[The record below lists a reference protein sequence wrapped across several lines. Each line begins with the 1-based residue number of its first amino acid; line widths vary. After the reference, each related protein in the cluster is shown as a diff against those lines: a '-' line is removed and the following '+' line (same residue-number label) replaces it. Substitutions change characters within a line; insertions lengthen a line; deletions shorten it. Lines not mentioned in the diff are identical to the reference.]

1 MKKFI
6 YSILTISI
14 SLSAFAQE
22 AADKKV
28 QAGLVFGSGLA
39 IQKMGK
45 PNLTNNGGNDLTV
58 GANVN
63 FSLSET
69 IGFCTGLEFDF
80 ETMKYSAPGS
90 NGNNVYYYYNE
101 TDNEILRSQNVDLAL
116 NSTKLFQL
124 TERKQKLVYL
134 TIPTMLTFRTKF
146 FGYFRYFGKFG
157 LRNSFL
163 LKSHV
168 NDAGFTFDTNDF
180 IGVSS
185 AKSLENMTIKKETIF
200 FKSAFGL
207 CGGAEWNFS
216 GSTSL
221 VAELGYYYGFTQLY
235 WNYDGNAA
243 QVDRKTSL
251 FSREPNNDGILEN
264 IHYSNRATQSQVMLK
279 ISILF

>member
-1 MKKFI
+1 MKKII

-14 SLSAFAQE
+14 TLSAFAQE
-22 AADKKV
+22 AADQKV

-39 IQKMGK
+39 FQKMGTK
-45 PNLTNNGGNDLTV
+45 YIANDGGNDLTV

-63 FSLSET
+63 FSFSET

-80 ETMKYSAPGS
+80 ETLKYTAPGV
-90 NGNNVYYYYNE
+90 NDDKIYYYFND
-101 TDNEILRSQNVDLAL
+101 TEILRSQNVDLT
-116 NSTKLFQL
+116 STSTEVFQL
-124 TERKQKLVYL
+124 TERKQKAVYL

-163 LKSHV
+163 LKSQV
-168 NDAGFTFDTNDF
+168 NDAGFTLAGNDFLDTMTAKTND
-180 IGVSS
+180 
-185 AKSLENMTIKKETIF
+185 NMVIKNETVF

-235 WNYDGNAA
+235 WKNDGTVD
-243 QVDRKTSL
+243 QVDRKTTL
-251 FSREPNNDGILEN
+251 FSSGVNNGTGNDV
-264 IHYSNRATQSQVMLK
+264 HFSNRATQSQVMLK

>member
-1 MKKFI
+1 MKKIIF
-6 YSILTISI
+6 SILTISI
-14 SLSAFAQE
+14 TMSAFAQE

-28 QAGLVFGSGLA
+28 QAGLVVGSGLA
-39 IQKMGK
+39 FQKMGTK
-45 PNLTNNGGNDLTV
+45 YIANAGGNDLTV

-80 ETMKYSAPGS
+80 ETLKYKAPGAK
-90 NGNNVYYYYNE
+90 GENVYYYFND
-101 TDNEILRSQNVDLAL
+101 TDILRSQDVDLT
-116 NSTKLFQL
+116 STSTELFQL
-124 TERKQKLVYL
+124 TERRQKAVYL
-134 TIPTMLTFRTKF
+134 TVPTMLTFRTKF

-168 NDAGFTFDTNDF
+168 NDEGYTFLANNFLTAGTAKTN
-180 IGVSS
+180 
-185 AKSLENMTIKKETIF
+185 ENMIIKNETIF

-221 VAELGYYYGFTQLY
+221 IAELGYYYGFTQLY
-235 WNYDGNAA
+235 WKNDGTVA
-243 QVDRKTSL
+243 QADRKTTL
-251 FSREPNNDGILEN
+251 FASGLNNGTGNDV
-264 IHYSNRATQSQVMLK
+264 HFSNRATQSQVMLK

>member
-1 MKKFI
+1 MKKII
-6 YSILTISI
+6 YSIIAITITMST
-14 SLSAFAQE
+14 FAQE

-28 QAGLVFGSGLA
+28 QAGLVVGAGLA
-39 IQKMGK
+39 IQKMGTK
-45 PNLTNNGGNDLTV
+45 NLANDGGNDLTV

-80 ETMKYSAPGS
+80 ETLKYTAPGA
-90 NGNNVYYYYNE
+90 NGTNVYYYFND
-101 TDNEILRSQNVDLAL
+101 TEILRSQNVDLA
-116 NSTKLFQL
+116 SSTTKLFQL
-124 TERKQKLVYL
+124 TERKQKAVYL
-134 TIPTMLTFRTKF
+134 TIPTMLTFRTNF

-168 NDAGFTFDTNDF
+168 DDAGFTFDPNSVL
-180 IGVSS
+180 GVASS
-185 AKSLENMTIKKETIF
+185 GVNENMVIKNETIF

-221 VAELGYYYGFTQLY
+221 IAELGYYYGFTQLY
-235 WNYDGNAA
+235 WKNDGEVA

-251 FSREPNNDGILEN
+251 FATGLNNGAGNDV
-264 IHYSNRATQSQVMLK
+264 HFSNRATQSQVMLK